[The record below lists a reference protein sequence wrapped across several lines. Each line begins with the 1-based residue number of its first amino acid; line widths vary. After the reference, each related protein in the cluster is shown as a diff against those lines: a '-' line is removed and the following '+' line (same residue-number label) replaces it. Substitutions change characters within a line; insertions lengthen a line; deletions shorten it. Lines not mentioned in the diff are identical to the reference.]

1 MSKKYNT
8 GRRRV
13 GRSGALAAVVLC
25 VSMLTGCGSEP
36 ANPSDAVAELQGG
49 FSCVADIQYDGFAAR
64 ATLGQKEPGVCEV
77 TFSEPAALKGMTL
90 SFDREQITVGYLG
103 MQVSLDNESVLANSA
118 VSAIVNAI
126 DAASRQQGIS
136 VEKKGSSIVVTGQIE
151 QGTYEIVLD
160 AKTGAIGKLSVPGL
174 NLEAKFT

>member
-1 MSKKYNT
+1 
-8 GRRRV
+8 
-13 GRSGALAAVVLC
+13 
-25 VSMLTGCGSEP
+25 
-36 ANPSDAVAELQGG
+36 
-49 FSCVADIQYDGFAAR
+49 
-64 ATLGQKEPGVCEV
+64 
-77 TFSEPAALKGMTL
+77 MTL